1 MVKWIRSLTK
11 PLAKRIAT
19 DFSTHSISKML
30 SPTLIASLEKLP
42 DKLQQEVLHYAEFLA
57 ANYAQ
62 TNPPTPTPKRRQA
75 GTMQGMFEMSDD
87 FDAPLEDLQEYM

>member
-1 MVKWIRSLTK
+1 
-11 PLAKRIAT
+11 
-19 DFSTHSISKML
+19 ML
-30 SPTLIASLEKLP
+30 SQTLITSLEQLP

-62 TNPPTPTPKRRQA
+62 TNPPTPKRRQA

-87 FDAPLEDLQEYM
+87 FDAPLEDLREYM

>member
-1 MVKWIRSLTK
+1 
-11 PLAKRIAT
+11 
-19 DFSTHSISKML
+19 ML

-62 TNPPTPTPKRRQA
+62 TNPPTPTRRQA

-87 FDAPLEDLQEYM
+87 FDAPLADLQKYM

>member
-1 MVKWIRSLTK
+1 
-11 PLAKRIAT
+11 
-19 DFSTHSISKML
+19 ML

-42 DKLQQEVLHYAEFLA
+42 DILQQEVLHYAEFLVA
-57 ANYAQ
+57 KYAQ
-62 TNPPTPTPKRRQA
+62 NNPHTSQPKRRQA

>member
-1 MVKWIRSLTK
+1 
-11 PLAKRIAT
+11 
-19 DFSTHSISKML
+19 ML

-62 TNPPTPTPKRRQA
+62 TNPPTPIAKRRQA

>member
-1 MVKWIRSLTK
+1 
-11 PLAKRIAT
+11 
-19 DFSTHSISKML
+19 ML

-62 TNPPTPTPKRRQA
+62 RPTPKRRQA

>member
-1 MVKWIRSLTK
+1 
-11 PLAKRIAT
+11 
-19 DFSTHSISKML
+19 ML

-42 DKLQQEVLHYAEFLA
+42 EKLQQEVLHYAEFLA

-62 TNPPTPTPKRRQA
+62 SNPPTPTPKRRQA

-87 FDAPLEDLQEYM
+87 FDAPLDVLNTVTLADHPMTTKRSR

>member
-1 MVKWIRSLTK
+1 
-11 PLAKRIAT
+11 
-19 DFSTHSISKML
+19 ML

-57 ANYAQ
+57 AKYTL
-62 TNPPTPTPKRRQA
+62 TNPPTAKRRQA

>member
-1 MVKWIRSLTK
+1 MI
-11 PLAKRIAT
+11 
-19 DFSTHSISKML
+19 
-30 SPTLIASLEKLP
+30 SPTLIASIERLP

-62 TNPPTPTPKRRQA
+62 NSPPIPPKCRQA

-87 FDAPLEDLQEYM
+87 FDEPLADLQEYM

>member
-1 MVKWIRSLTK
+1 
-11 PLAKRIAT
+11 
-19 DFSTHSISKML
+19 ML

-62 TNPPTPTPKRRQA
+62 TNPPKPKRRQA
-75 GTMQGMFEMSDD
+75 GTMHGMFEMSDD

>member
-1 MVKWIRSLTK
+1 
-11 PLAKRIAT
+11 
-19 DFSTHSISKML
+19 ML

-57 ANYAQ
+57 ANYARS
-62 TNPPTPTPKRRQA
+62 NPYTSQQKRRQA

>member
-1 MVKWIRSLTK
+1 
-11 PLAKRIAT
+11 
-19 DFSTHSISKML
+19 ML

-42 DKLQQEVLHYAEFLA
+42 DKLQQEVLHYAEFLV
-57 ANYAQ
+57 ANYAENIPHTSQ
-62 TNPPTPTPKRRQA
+62 PRRQA

>member
-1 MVKWIRSLTK
+1 
-11 PLAKRIAT
+11 
-19 DFSTHSISKML
+19 ML

-42 DKLQQEVLHYAEFLA
+42 DKLQQEVLHYAEFLV

-62 TNPPTPTPKRRQA
+62 NDSQTSPLKRRQA

-87 FDAPLEDLQEYM
+87 FDAPLEDLQEYI

>member
-1 MVKWIRSLTK
+1 MYEVDRQGT
-11 PLAKRIAT
+11 
-19 DFSTHSISKML
+19 FKML
-30 SPTLIASLEKLP
+30 SSTLIASLEKLP

-62 TNPPTPTPKRRQA
+62 NNPQLPQPKRRQA

-87 FDAPLEDLQEYM
+87 DV